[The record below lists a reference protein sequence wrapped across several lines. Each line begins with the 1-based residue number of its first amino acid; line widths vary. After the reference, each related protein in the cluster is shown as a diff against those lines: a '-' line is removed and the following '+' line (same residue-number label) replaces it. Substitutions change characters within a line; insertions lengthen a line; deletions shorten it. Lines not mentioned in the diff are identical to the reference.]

1 MSGYIEMSGYNNTT
15 FDDFVEILMKNLIS
29 KDRTYNTQ
37 NWTLNL
43 LCTTLLLI
51 LQLIFF

>member
-29 KDRTYNTQ
+29 KDRTYLHKTEL
-37 NWTLNL
+37 WISHAY
-43 LCTTLLLI
+43 TTFNFAI
-51 LQLIFF
+51 DFFF